1 MGRYIIRRLI
11 GALLV
16 VLAVSVVTFAVFQIT
31 PILTGSRDSVAYLYV
46 GRVAD
51 PQQVEAVAHKLGI
64 DRPYAE
70 QYLTYMKGI
79 VTGRELTNGSG
90 TDHCH
95 APCFGY
101 SYRLHSD
108 VTDLLKDR
116 FPVTLSLAVGAA
128 VIWLIMGVSIGVLSA
143 LRRGSAFDR
152 AAMSFAL
159 MGVSL
164 PVYFTAALLL
174 LAFSYGMPFTLIPNV
189 HWVPFTDD
197 PGLWAQNL
205 LLPWISL
212 ALLFAALY
220 ARLTRANM
228 METMSEDYVRTA
240 RAKGLTRRNVVVKH
254 GMRAALTPI
263 VTIFGL
269 DLGLLLG
276 GAILTESAF
285 NFPGLGK
292 LALDAI
298 NQKDLPVIMGVT
310 ILAAIFIVVANVVV
324 DVLYAAV
331 DPRVRLH

>member
-1 MGRYIIRRLI
+1 MGRYIIRRVL
-11 GALLV
+11 GAFLV
-16 VLAVSVVTFAVFQIT
+16 VLAVSLVTFAVFQIT
-31 PILTGSRDSVAYLYV
+31 PIITGSKDSVAYLYV
-46 GRVAD
+46 GRIAD
-51 PQQVEAVAHKLGI
+51 PQQVEAVAQKLGI

-79 VTGRELTNGSG
+79 VAGRDLTDGSG
-90 TDHCH
+90 TDHCA

-108 VTDLLKDR
+108 VTDLLTDR
-116 FPVTLSLAVGAA
+116 FSVTASLAVGAA
-128 VIWLIMGVSIGVLSA
+128 LIWVVLGVAIGVISA
-143 LRRGSAFDR
+143 LRRGSLFDR
-152 AAMSFAL
+152 ATMGFAL

-174 LAFSYGMPFTLIPNV
+174 LAFSYGMPFRFLPNV
-189 HWVPFTDD
+189 HFVPFTEN
-197 PGLWAQNL
+197 PALWAQNL

-212 ALLFAALY
+212 AMLFAALY
-220 ARLTRANM
+220 ARLARANM
-228 METMSEDYVRTA
+228 LETMSEDYVRTA
-240 RAKGLTRRNVVVKH
+240 RAKGLTRRTVVVKH
-254 GMRAALTPI
+254 GMRAALTPV
-263 VTIFGL
+263 VTIFGM
-269 DLGLLLG
+269 DVSLLLG

-310 ILAAIFIVVANVVV
+310 ILAAVFIVVANVVV

-331 DPRVRLH
+331 DPRVRLQ